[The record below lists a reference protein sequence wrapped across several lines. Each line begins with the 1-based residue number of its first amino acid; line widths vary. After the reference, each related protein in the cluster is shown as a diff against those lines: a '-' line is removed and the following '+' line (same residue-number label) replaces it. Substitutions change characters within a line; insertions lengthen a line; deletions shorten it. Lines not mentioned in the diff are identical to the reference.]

1 MSNKYSIDI
10 VIPVYNEE
18 QNIPVLCEKLLGLNI
33 PLHKIIL
40 VNDGSSDNSLNICKE
55 LHAKNS
61 VIEYISF
68 SRNFGHQAALKAG
81 YDFADADCV
90 ITMDGDMQH
99 PVEMIEILIAKWF
112 EGYDVVNT
120 IRSDKEEKKLFKK
133 YSSLYYYKLLSL
145 VTSVDIKQG
154 TADFRLLDKK
164 VVDICK
170 KLGENPIFWR
180 GIIPWLGFKQAYIPY
195 TPQKR
200 LYGTSKYT
208 LKKMINLAWS
218 GISSFSLLPLRIAT
232 FLGLIQI
239 SLSICYILYVLF
251 MYVVSDVEPG
261 WSSMMIVLLLTSGFQ
276 MCFLGM
282 LGEYVG
288 KIFMSDK
295 KRPQYIVELSSIDK
309 DVHNVK

>member
-1 MSNKYSIDI
+1 MKIYSIDI
-10 VIPVYNEE
+10 IIPVYNEE
-18 QNIPVLCEKLLGLNI
+18 QNIPVLCEKLLELNL

-40 VNDGSSDNSLNICKE
+40 VDDGSSDSSLEVCKK

-61 VIEYISF
+61 LIEYISF

-90 ITMDGDMQH
+90 ITMDGDLQH
-99 PVEMIEILIAKWF
+99 PVEITQKLIDKWL

-120 IRSDKEEKKLFKK
+120 VRSDKEEKKLFKK
-133 YSSLYYYKLLSL
+133 FSSLYYYKLLSL
-145 VTSVDIKQG
+145 CTSVDIKQG
-154 TADFRLLDKK
+154 TADFRLLDRK
-164 VVDICK
+164 VVEICK
-170 KLGENPIFWR
+170 KLDESPVFWR
-180 GIIPWLGFKQAYIPY
+180 GIIPWLGFKQAYIEY
-195 TPQKR
+195 TPEKR
-200 LYGTSKYT
+200 LYGTSKYN

-232 FLGLIQI
+232 FLGVLQI
-239 SLSICYILYVLF
+239 IFSFCCILYVLI
-251 MYVVSDVEPG
+251 MYMSSDVVPG

-276 MCFLGM
+276 MCFLGI

-295 KRPQYIVELSSIDK
+295 KRPNYIVALSSIARDNNK
-309 DVHNVK
+309 V

>member
-1 MSNKYSIDI
+1 MKIYSIDI
-10 VIPVYNEE
+10 IIPVYNEE
-18 QNIPVLCEKLLGLNI
+18 QNIPVLCEKLLELNL

-40 VNDGSSDNSLNICKE
+40 VDDGSSDSSLEVCKK

-61 VIEYISF
+61 LIEYISF

-90 ITMDGDMQH
+90 ITMDGDLQH
-99 PVEMIEILIAKWF
+99 PVEITQKLIDKWL

-133 YSSLYYYKLLSL
+133 FSSLYYYKLLSL
-145 VTSVDIKQG
+145 CTSVDIKQG
-154 TADFRLLDKK
+154 TADFRLLDRK
-164 VVDICK
+164 VVEICK
-170 KLGENPIFWR
+170 KLDESPVFWR
-180 GIIPWLGFKQAYIPY
+180 GIIPWLGFKQAYIEY
-195 TPQKR
+195 TPEKR
-200 LYGTSKYT
+200 LYGTSKYN

-239 SLSICYILYVLF
+239 LLSICYILYVLF

-276 MCFLGM
+276 MCFLGI

-295 KRPQYIVELSSIDK
+295 KRPNYIVALSSIDK
-309 DVHNVK
+309 NSYNV

>member
-1 MSNKYSIDI
+1 MHADYSIDI
-10 VIPVYNEE
+10 IIPVYNEE
-18 QNIPVLCEKLLGLNI
+18 QNIPVLCEKLLGLNL

-40 VNDGSSDNSLNICKE
+40 VNDGSSDSSLDICKE

-61 VIEYISF
+61 LIEYISF

-81 YDFADADCV
+81 YDYADADCV
-90 ITMDGDMQH
+90 ISMDGDMQH
-99 PVEMIEILIAKWF
+99 PVELIETLIAKWR

-120 IRSDKEEKKLFKK
+120 IRSDKEEKKIFKK

-154 TADFRLLDKK
+154 TADFRLVDKK

-180 GIIPWLGFKQAYIPY
+180 GIIPWLGFKQAYIGY

-218 GISSFSLLPLRIAT
+218 GISSFSLLPLRIVT
-232 FLGLIQI
+232 FLGVIQI
-239 SLSICYILYVLF
+239 FFSACYFIYILL
-251 MYVVSDVEPG
+251 MYLLSNVEPG
-261 WSSMMIVLLLTSGFQ
+261 WSSIIIILLLTSGFQ
-276 MCFLGM
+276 MCFLGI

-288 KIFMSDK
+288 KIFISEK
-295 KRPQYIVELSSIDK
+295 NRPAYIVESSSI
-309 DVHNVK
+309 VKVINFGK

>member
-1 MSNKYSIDI
+1 MKIYSIDI
-10 VIPVYNEE
+10 IIPVYNEE
-18 QNIPVLCEKLLGLNI
+18 QNIPVLCEKLLELNL

-40 VNDGSSDNSLNICKE
+40 VDDGSSDSSLEVCKK

-61 VIEYISF
+61 LIEYISF

-90 ITMDGDMQH
+90 ITMDGDLQH
-99 PVEMIEILIAKWF
+99 PVEITQKLIDKWL

-120 IRSDKEEKKLFKK
+120 VRSDKEEKKLFKK
-133 YSSLYYYKLLSL
+133 FSSLYYYKLLSL
-145 VTSVDIKQG
+145 CTSVDIKQG
-154 TADFRLLDKK
+154 TADFRLLDRK
-164 VVDICK
+164 VVEICK
-170 KLGENPIFWR
+170 KLDESPVFWR
-180 GIIPWLGFKQAYIPY
+180 GIIPWLGFKQAYIEY
-195 TPQKR
+195 TPEKR
-200 LYGTSKYT
+200 LYGTSKYN

-239 SLSICYILYVLF
+239 LLSICYILFVLF

-276 MCFLGM
+276 MCFLGI

-295 KRPQYIVELSSIDK
+295 KRPNYIVALSSIARDNNK
-309 DVHNVK
+309 V

>member
-1 MSNKYSIDI
+1 MRADYSIDI
-10 VIPVYNEE
+10 IIPVYNEE
-18 QNIPVLCEKLLGLNI
+18 QNIPVLCEKLLELNL
-33 PLHKIIL
+33 PFHKIIL
-40 VNDGSSDNSLNICKE
+40 VNDGSSDSSLGICKE

-61 VIEYISF
+61 LIEYISF

-81 YDFADADCV
+81 YDYADADCV
-90 ITMDGDMQH
+90 ISMDGDMQH
-99 PVEMIEILIAKWF
+99 PVELIETLIAKWR

-120 IRSDKEEKKLFKK
+120 IRSDKEEKKIFKK
-133 YSSLYYYKLLSL
+133 YSSLYYYRLLSL
-145 VTSVDIKQG
+145 ITSVDIKQG

-180 GIIPWLGFKQAYIPY
+180 GIIPWLGFKQTFIGY

-232 FLGLIQI
+232 FLGVIQI
-239 SLSICYILYVLF
+239 FFSACYFIYILL
-251 MYVVSDVEPG
+251 MYLLSNVEPG
-261 WSSMMIVLLLTSGFQ
+261 WSSIMIILLLTSGFQ
-276 MCFLGM
+276 MCFLGI

-288 KIFMSDK
+288 KIFISEK
-295 KRPQYIVELSSIDK
+295 NRPAYIVESSSI
-309 DVHNVK
+309 VKVINFGK